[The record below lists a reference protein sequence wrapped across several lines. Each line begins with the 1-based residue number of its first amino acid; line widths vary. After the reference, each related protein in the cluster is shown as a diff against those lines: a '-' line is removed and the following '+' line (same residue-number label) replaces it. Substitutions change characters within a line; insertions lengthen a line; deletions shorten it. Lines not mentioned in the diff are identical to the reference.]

1 MNKTIMKKWVKALRS
16 GKYKQGRGTL
26 CQVDKK
32 GNESFCCLGV
42 LCDLYNKDRK
52 AKKKK
57 GLNVERVPKD
67 ELGDGGGLAKAQFVT
82 MYDNMDGTLPDVVSH
97 WAEFNEWNYE
107 GNFMALEGR
116 DTTSVSRSLVDLN
129 DGGHGRKPKNF
140 EYIADIIE
148 ENYEQL

>member
-32 GNESFCCLGV
+32 GNKSFCCLGV

-57 GLNVERVPKD
+57 TLFVEQIPN
-67 ELGDGGGLAKAQFVT
+67 DGWADGNLSKAQFIT
-82 MYDNMDGTLPDVVSH
+82 MYGDHDGTLPTEVAV
-97 WAEFNEWNYE
+97 WGGFTEWNHE
-107 GNFMALEGR
+107 GSFTALANQ
-116 DTTSVSRSLVDLN
+116 DPTSVSRSLVDLN
-129 DGGHGRKPKNF
+129 DGGDGRKPKSF
-140 EYIADIIE
+140 KQIADIIE
-148 ENYEQL
+148 KNYEQL

>member
-1 MNKTIMKKWVKALRS
+1 MDKTIMKKWVKALRS

-57 GLNVERVPKD
+57 GLTVERTPN
-67 ELGDGGGLAKAQFVT
+67 DGWADGSLSKAEFIT
-82 MYDNMDGTLPDVVSH
+82 MYDDVDGTLPDVVAH
-97 WAEFNEWNYE
+97 WAKFDEWNYE
-107 GNFMALEGR
+107 GTFGGADGLHDGI
-116 DTTSVSRSLVDLN
+116 RSLVSLN
-129 DGGHGRKPKNF
+129 DGGDGFKPKSF
-140 EYIADIIE
+140 KQIADIIE
-148 ENYEQL
+148 EHYEQL

>member
-1 MNKTIMKKWVKALRS
+1 MNNTIMKKWVKALRS

-57 GLNVERVPKD
+57 GLNVERTPN
-67 ELGDGGGLAKAQFVT
+67 EGFADGSLSKAQFIT
-82 MYDNMDGTLPDVVSH
+82 MYNDVDGTLPDIVAH
-97 WAEFNEWNYE
+97 WAEFNEWNFE

-129 DGGHGRKPKNF
+129 DGCDERKPKSF
-140 EYIADIIE
+140 KQIADIIE
-148 ENYEQL
+148 KNYEQL